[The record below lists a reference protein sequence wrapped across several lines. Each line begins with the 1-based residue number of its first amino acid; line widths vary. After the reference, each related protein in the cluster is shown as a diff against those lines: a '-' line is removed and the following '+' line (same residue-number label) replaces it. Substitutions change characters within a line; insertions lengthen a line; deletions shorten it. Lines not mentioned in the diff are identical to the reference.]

1 MITNKNLLKK
11 SCYIKFL
18 IIFVQYKQP
27 KGAYIPPY
35 WGIYEEERCLYKQV
49 GSNRKEANDGS
60 GIQKS
65 STDSIFW
72 LKNPG

>member
-1 MITNKNLLKK
+1 VINPPLL
-11 SCYIKFL
+11 IA
-18 IIFVQYKQP
+18 VT
-27 KGAYIPPY
+27 
-35 WGIYEEERCLYKQV
+35 V

-72 LKNPG
+72 LKKSRVKEAKETKKGIRQPE